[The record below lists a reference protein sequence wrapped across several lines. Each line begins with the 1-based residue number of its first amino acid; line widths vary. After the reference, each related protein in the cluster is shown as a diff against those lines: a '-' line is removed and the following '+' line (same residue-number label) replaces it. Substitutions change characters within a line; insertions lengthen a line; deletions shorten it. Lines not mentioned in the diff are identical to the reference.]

1 MPDRAMLLRDR
12 LRARLAEMGDAPDH
26 QRLAAEVLGIRNAPP
41 DLARR
46 LIAQALVVEERQERW
61 QRIGQRVCAAAPES
75 PGVYILR
82 DEQGSALYVGKATN
96 IRRRLRAHFARRRWP
111 ALKAAMARA
120 VEAEWETVG
129 SELEALLREVTLI
142 AELAPAVNVQT
153 GPPALQT
160 REVPRALLR
169 DLIVVVPSVDEA
181 SAELVA
187 VRADG
192 PWMIQRTKRDGADL
206 AVHTSR
212 LMRFFHS
219 PLGRDR
225 VRRSSS
231 AGAAASRGRGPKVAA
246 RGGGSGP
253 GVDAAPIVFSWL
265 ARRGANATRI
275 DPHDAPTRRDLAAR
289 LAGLLGDERLF
300 TERIEQRGS
309 ANVTKR
315 R

>member
-1 MPDRAMLLRDR
+1 MLLRDR
-12 LRARLAEMGDAPDH
+12 LRARLAEMGNAPDH

-46 LIAQALVVEERQERW
+46 LIAQALVIEERHDQW
-61 QRIGQRVCAAAPES
+61 QRIGERVCAAAPAS

-82 DEQGSALYVGKATN
+82 DERGSALYVGKATN
-96 IRRRLRAHFARRRWP
+96 LRRRLRAHFARRHWP
-111 ALKAAMARA
+111 ALKAGMARA
-120 VEAEWETVG
+120 VDAEWEAVG

-142 AELAPAVNVQT
+142 AALAPAVNVQT
-153 GPPALQT
+153 GPPALHT
-160 REVPRALLR
+160 RVVPRALLR
-169 DLIVVVPSVDEA
+169 DLIVVVPSVEEDA
-181 SAELVA
+181 VELVA

-192 PWMIQRTKRDGADL
+192 PWMIQRTRRNGADL

-225 VRRSSS
+225 VRRS
-231 AGAAASRGRGPKVAA
+231 AAAAARTSAPSRSRPAEVAA
-246 RGGGSGP
+246 QAGGAGD

-265 ARRGANATRI
+265 ARRGADATRL

-289 LAGLLGDERLF
+289 LAGLLADERLF
-300 TERIEQRGS
+300 TERIDQRGS
-309 ANVTKR
+309 ASRAKR
-315 R
+315 S

>member
-41 DLARR
+41 DLARQ
-46 LIAQALVVEERQERW
+46 LVAQALVVEDRQERW

-111 ALKAAMARA
+111 AVKAGMARA
-120 VEAEWETVG
+120 VDAEWETVG

-160 REVPRALLR
+160 REMPRALLR

-181 SAELVA
+181 SAELIA
-187 VRADG
+187 ARADG
-192 PWMIQRTKRDGADL
+192 PWMIQRIRRDGADL
-206 AVHTSR
+206 AVQTSR

-225 VRRSSS
+225 V
-231 AGAAASRGRGPKVAA
+231 
-246 RGGGSGP
+246 
-253 GVDAAPIVFSWL
+253 
-265 ARRGANATRI
+265 
-275 DPHDAPTRRDLAAR
+275 
-289 LAGLLGDERLF
+289 
-300 TERIEQRGS
+300 
-309 ANVTKR
+309 
-315 R
+315 